1 MDNVCNSVGDRG
13 ACRNRE
19 VPTWRQQEKE
29 ALRTA
34 VGGGDTPGKRIEAS
48 WTGCWNGGAGPFLKS
63 HSAWLAGLLA
73 AG

>member
-1 MDNVCNSVGDRG
+1 MDNVCNSVRDRG

-19 VPTWRQQEKE
+19 VPTWRRQEKE

-34 VGGGDTPGKRIEAS
+34 VGGDTPSKRPDAP
-48 WTGCWNGGAGPFLKS
+48 WMGCWNGGAAPFLKS